1 MTVMKYMIQKL
12 IMVFSTINPV
22 SAIVL
27 AILAFL
33 APIQMIANGILLLI
47 GFDLIT
53 GIMAHFKVNKLKF
66 NPFKAESWRHITSA
80 KLGNTVSKTVVY
92 MILLICG
99 FLIDTWV
106 IPNTTLYFTKLLS
119 GAAALREI
127 KSLIENSEKILN
139 GGLIATIRSFIKGGW
154 KGGIKDA
161 FEDKMNDDNHK

>member
-1 MTVMKYMIQKL
+1 MTVIKYMIQKL
-12 IMVFSTINPV
+12 IMVFSTINPF
-22 SAIVL
+22 SAIL
-27 AILAFL
+27 LSILAFF

-53 GIMAHFKVNKLKF
+53 GIMAHFKSNKIKF
-66 NPFKAESWRHITSA
+66 HIFKAESWKHITSA
-80 KLGNTVSKTVVY
+80 KLGNTVTKTLVY

-99 FLIDTWV
+99 FLIDMWI
-106 IPNTTLYFTKLLS
+106 IPNASLYFTKLLS

-127 KSLIENSEKILN
+127 KSLIENAEKILN

-154 KGGIKDA
+154 KSGIKDA